1 MFRRAPAPCRPHAA
15 SELLPPE
22 LAKVM
27 QRLRKAGI
35 PCDVYVDQAI
45 AVSLGNEDVG
55 PSARATFPLKASG
68 RAARWLHRSALIL
81 FEPNGYSLRYS
92 RRFDPISVLA
102 LLWRPF

>member
-1 MFRRAPAPCRPHAA
+1 MFRRAPVPCRPHAV

-22 LAKVM
+22 LAMVM

-35 PCDVYVDQAI
+35 P
-45 AVSLGNEDVG
+45 VSLGNEDVG
-55 PSARATFPLKASG
+55 PSAQATFPLEASG

-92 RRFDPISVLA
+92 RRFDPVSVLA
-102 LLWRPF
+102 QLWRPF